1 MSLEVGTVK
10 GIPIRLHFTLLL
22 VSLLVVWAL
31 ATMLMPEIYPGLS
44 STLYWT
50 MGAAGAIILIISV
63 LLHELAHS
71 IVALRYGLKVSEIVL
86 YIFGGVS
93 VIKEQ
98 EEASKDFHKEF
109 RIAVV
114 GPIASFVIAAIFAI
128 SFFLLTLISSEST
141 ITTINTADITSSNH
155 TLTIIAAGLL
165 QYGALVNIILGGF
178 NLIPIFP
185 SDGGR
190 ILRSVLLRLKKN
202 DYDKSTK
209 ITVRIGIMTSYVFMG
224 FGFFNLISGSPISG
238 IWILIIGWFLI
249 SRARSYLAQFE
260 RRRSLSGVEVGT
272 QNMKI

>member
-114 GPIASFVIAAIFAI
+114 GPIASFVIAAILAI

-178 NLIPIFP
+178 NLIPVFP

>member
-1 MSLEVGTVK
+1 M
-10 GIPIRLHFTLLL
+10 
-22 VSLLVVWAL
+22 
-31 ATMLMPEIYPGLS
+31 
-44 STLYWT
+44 
-50 MGAAGAIILIISV
+50 
-63 LLHELAHS
+63 
-71 IVALRYGLKVSEIVL
+71 
-86 YIFGGVS
+86 
-93 VIKEQ
+93 
-98 EEASKDFHKEF
+98 
-109 RIAVV
+109 
-114 GPIASFVIAAIFAI
+114 AI

-141 ITTINTADITSSNH
+141 FTTINTADITSSNH
-155 TLTIIAAGLL
+155 TLTIVAAGLL
-165 QYGALVNIILGGF
+165 QYGALVNTTLGGF
-178 NLIPIFP
+178 NLIPVFP

>member
-22 VSLLVVWAL
+22 VSLLIVWAL

-50 MGAAGAIILIISV
+50 MGAAGAIILIVSV

-114 GPIASFVIAAIFAI
+114 GPIASFVIAAILAI

>member
-31 ATMLMPEIYPGLS
+31 ATMLMPEIYPSLS

-50 MGAAGAIILIISV
+50 MGAAGAIILIVSV

-114 GPIASFVIAAIFAI
+114 GPIASFVIAAILAI

-178 NLIPIFP
+178 NLIPVFP

-202 DYDKSTK
+202 EYDKSTK

-260 RRRSLSGVEVGT
+260 RRHSLSGVEVGT

>member
-22 VSLLVVWAL
+22 LSLLVVWTL
-31 ATMLMPEIYPGLS
+31 ATMLMPEIYLGLS
-44 STLYWT
+44 SSLYWI
-50 MGAAGAIILIISV
+50 MGAAGAIIILVSV

>member
-22 VSLLVVWAL
+22 VSLLVVWVL

-44 STLYWT
+44 SSLYWT
-50 MGAAGAIILIISV
+50 MGAAGAIILLVSV

-114 GPIASFVIAAIFAI
+114 GPIASFVIAAIFTI
-128 SFFLLTLISSEST
+128 SFFLLTLMSSEST
-141 ITTINTADITSSNH
+141 ITTTTTADITSSNY

-165 QYGALVNIILGGF
+165 QYGALVNMILGGF

-260 RRRSLSGVEVGT
+260 RRSSLSGVEVGT

>member
-22 VSLLVVWAL
+22 VSLLIVWAL

-50 MGAAGAIILIISV
+50 MGAAGAIILIVSV

-114 GPIASFVIAAIFAI
+114 GPIASFVIAAILAI

-260 RRRSLSGVEVGT
+260 RRHSLSGVEVGT

>member
-50 MGAAGAIILIISV
+50 MGAAGAIILIVSV

-114 GPIASFVIAAIFAI
+114 GPIASFVIAAILAI

>member
-22 VSLLVVWAL
+22 LSLLVVWAL
-31 ATMLMPEIYPGLS
+31 ATMLMPEIYLGLS

-50 MGAAGAIILIISV
+50 MGAAGAIILIVSV

-114 GPIASFVIAAIFAI
+114 GPIASFVIAAILAI

-155 TLTIIAAGLL
+155 TLTVIAAGLL

-178 NLIPIFP
+178 NLIPVFP

-272 QNMKI
+272 QNMKM

>member
-1 MSLEVGTVK
+1 MSLEVGKVK

-22 VSLLVVWAL
+22 VSLLVVWVL

-44 STLYWT
+44 SSLYWT
-50 MGAAGAIILIISV
+50 MGAAGAIILLVSV

-114 GPIASFVIAAIFAI
+114 GPIASFVIAAIFTI
-128 SFFLLTLISSEST
+128 SFFLLTLMSSEST
-141 ITTINTADITSSNH
+141 ITTTTTADITSSNY

-165 QYGALVNIILGGF
+165 QYGALVNMILGGF

-260 RRRSLSGVEVGT
+260 RRSSLSGVEVGT